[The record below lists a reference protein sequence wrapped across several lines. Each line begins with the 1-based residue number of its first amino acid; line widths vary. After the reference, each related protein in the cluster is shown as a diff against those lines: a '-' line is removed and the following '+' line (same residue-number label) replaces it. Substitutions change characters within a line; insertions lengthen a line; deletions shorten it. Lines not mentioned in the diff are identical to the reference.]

1 MFGYG
6 GSDIEVELLTDI
18 KCLLEEI
25 LKELKKEK

>member
-6 GSDIEVELLTDI
+6 GSEIEANLLFDI
-18 KCLLEEI
+18 KQLLEEI

>member
-6 GSDIEVELLTDI
+6 GSETEVKLLTDI